1 MALQIQHYH
10 QSDPNSEAR
19 ERQYQTAN
27 QSAVI
32 PNIPPNTD
40 FVSFQGTES
49 PISGSFTLASGL

>member
-1 MALQIQHYH
+1 MALQIQHYN

-27 QSAVI
+27 QSAMI

-40 FVSFQGTES
+40 FVSF
-49 PISGSFTLASGL
+49 